1 MGTIFTKIING
12 DIPSYKIAEDDR
24 FYAFLDIH
32 PVAVGHALV
41 IPKEEIDYVFDL
53 PDDLLGDL
61 MVFAK
66 KVGRAIEKVVD
77 CKRIGVTV
85 VGLEV
90 PHAHVHLIPI
100 DSIYDMEFSK
110 PKMVLSEEEF
120 KDLAAKI
127 RSNL

>member
-1 MGTIFTKIING
+1 MSGIFTRIVQG
-12 DIPSYKIAEDDR
+12 EIPSYKIAEDDR
-24 FYAFLDIH
+24 FYAFLDIN
-32 PVAVGHALV
+32 PVAIGHTLV
-41 IPKEEIDYVFDL
+41 IPKEEIDYIFDL

-66 KVGRAIEKVVD
+66 KVGLAVEKEVE
-77 CKRIGVTV
+77 CQRIGVTV

-110 PKMVLSEEEF
+110 PKIKLSEAEF
-120 KDLAAKI
+120 RELAERI
-127 RSNL
+127 GRNL